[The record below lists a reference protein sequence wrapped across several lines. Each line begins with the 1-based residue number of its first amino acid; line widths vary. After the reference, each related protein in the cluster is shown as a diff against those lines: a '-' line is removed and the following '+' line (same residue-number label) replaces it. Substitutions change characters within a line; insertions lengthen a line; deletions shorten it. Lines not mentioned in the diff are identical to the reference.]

1 MRKTLRG
8 FATVLIVL
16 AALAFATS
24 AKADTLAYNVDLT
37 FANGAQFIGVVD
49 FNTKLNEVTSLTGN
63 LLGYDPKR
71 LGFQGSGS
79 DPLHLVFGGVDLFG
93 TVDGVV
99 AGDTPWNVKVHGH
112 EVTEQNLLTL
122 DFDVQNPNHIS
133 LIDIPYLTGLG
144 GAEGDIAK
152 DAISP
157 TPEPGS
163 ILLLGTGLAGLALLL
178 RRKMA
183 LRA

>member
-16 AALAFATS
+16 AGLAFAVS

-37 FANGAQFIGVVD
+37 FANGATFTGVVD
-49 FNTKLNEVTSLTGN
+49 FNTRLNAVTSLTGT
-63 LLGYDPKR
+63 LYGYQDGT
-71 LGFQGSGS
+71 LGFHKGSGP
-79 DPLHLVFGGVDLFG
+79 DVLHLVFGGVDLFG

-99 AGDTPWNVKVHGH
+99 AGDTPWRKHGIP
-112 EVTEQNLLTL
+112 EENLLTL
-122 DFDVQNPNHIS
+122 DFDVQNPNDIT

-144 GAEGDIAK
+144 CAK
-152 DAISP
+152 GNITSDTISP